1 MPSRVIGTT
10 NYTGIRRAVGGGTGV
25 YGVERKITDT
35 MSDGHRGQTGL
46 MDLKTPPRPPPYCQR
61 RQADTVDLV
70 RKAGTCLPHKFS
82 RTAQLIDV

>member
-46 MDLKTPPRPPPYCQR
+46 MDLKTPPRPPLYCQR
-61 RQADTVDLV
+61 RQADTVDVV
-70 RKAGTCLPHKFS
+70 RKAGT
-82 RTAQLIDV
+82 